1 MLRTAAKLGFIGAL
15 AYAFGRIFYSLAK
28 LLVVTLGLLVLFGCL
43 LFWVLAASAGG
54 FL

>member
-1 MLRTAAKLGFIGAL
+1 MIRDAAKLGFIGAL
-15 AYAFGRIFYSLAK
+15 AYAFGRIFYSLFS
-28 LLVVTLGLLVLFGCL
+28 LLVTVLGLLVLFGCL